1 MVIILQMEAMHVI
14 GYSTLS
20 IRTWQYVYSVKL
32 LNVREKKE
40 KKRTMAN
47 KRKKKSNKQNAKE
60 KDVFL
65 RWDSNT
71 IKVSPMPLHKDYIG
85 W

>member
-20 IRTWQYVYSVKL
+20 IRTWHYVYSVKL
-32 LNVREKKE
+32 LNVWGKKE
-40 KKRTMAN
+40 QWQTKE
-47 KRKKKSNKQNAKE
+47 KKSNKKNAKE
-60 KDVFL
+60 KEVFL

-71 IKVSPMPLHKDYIG
+71 IKVSPMPLHKDHMG